1 MSKRGASNHVKSTGM
16 YKILMGLHPLCHA
29 AKYSCTKDNDEK
41 CYIYDGMSPKMESRY
56 ACKIEEN
63 NLNVRMM
70 V

>member
-41 CYIYDGMSPKMESRY
+41 CYIYDGISPRWNQDMLVKL
-56 ACKIEEN
+56 KKTI
-63 NLNVRMM
+63 
-70 V
+70 